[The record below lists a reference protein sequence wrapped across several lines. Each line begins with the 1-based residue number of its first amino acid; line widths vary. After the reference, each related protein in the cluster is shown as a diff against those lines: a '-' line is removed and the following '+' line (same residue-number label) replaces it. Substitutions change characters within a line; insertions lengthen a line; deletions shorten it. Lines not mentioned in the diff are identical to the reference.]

1 MISTN
6 KKAMLAAMSVCS
18 VLLLS
23 ACTNNSVA
31 PNSNTGA
38 VQENSQNQSGQNQN
52 STNPDN
58 SSNSDGTAAS
68 EQLVNEFQSLL
79 GQEGKLPAA
88 FDFLDKHADQLKPEH
103 VSQMLLA
110 LEDAQIEGLQSLLDR
125 YFSGNNQEQIAGIYE
140 IGDSL
145 EELINKAKDA
155 DLKALLQ
162 ETLDSGYQ
170 LNTAEGMFGPELDY
184 RRTAQYS
191 DIATED
197 TAAYLKLK
205 SAESEQASQRDAAL
219 VIPWEEL
226 LKRAIAAED
235 FLNNYP
241 DSSSKEDVAAMFSNY
256 KNTVFLGANN
266 TPLFAYENKVMDEEA
281 RKAYTD
287 AVSGDA
293 AVEGTLLGDLKKFMD
308 EAAKANYKLT
318 DSLEQFRDQLIK

>member
-1 MISTN
+1 MISIN
-6 KKAMLAAMSVCS
+6 KKALLTAVAVCS

-38 VQENSQNQSGQNQN
+38 VQENSQTPSGQ
-52 STNPDN
+52 
-58 SSNSDGTAAS
+58 SSNSGDPDHSSDSDSTAAS
-68 EQLVNEFQSLL
+68 EQLVSEFQGLL
-79 GQEGKLPAA
+79 GQGGKLPEA
-88 FDFLDKHADQLKPEH
+88 FDFLDKHADELKPEH
-103 VSQMLLA
+103 VSRMLSA
-110 LEDAQIEGLQSLLDR
+110 LEDAQTEGLQSLLDR

-184 RRTAQYS
+184 RRAAQYS
-191 DIATED
+191 DIATAD

-226 LKRAIAAED
+226 LNRAVAAEE

-241 DSSSKEDVAAMFSNY
+241 DSSSREDAAAMFSNY
-256 KNTVFLGANN
+256 KTTVFLGANN
-266 TPLFAYENKVMDEEA
+266 TPLFTYESKVMDKEA

-287 AVSGDA
+287 ALSGDA
-293 AVEGTLLGDLKKFMD
+293 AAEGTLLGDLKKFMD
-308 EAAKANYKLT
+308 EAAKSNYKLT